1 MKFILLLR
9 IHHWIKNCLI
19 FVPLLVSGGKV
30 TMLDLINTVIAS
42 FAFCLLS
49 SIIYI
54 INDIRDIETDRLIER
69 KKNSPLV
76 SGSISIRAAILA
88 AVIIFAFLLIYIS
101 LWYFCF
107 KNGITIRQKIIV
119 IAVLASYG
127 ILNVGYSSGLKNIPI
142 IDVSIIAC
150 GFILRFL
157 LGVTIIDQVS
167 TVWFYLLIL
176 AGSYY
181 MGFGKRRNEIG
192 NTFGT
197 LTPAAPSNSRKV
209 LRFYSFS
216 FLDNNI
222 YVCQTLFVVFYTL
235 WCRDPVTVE
244 RLHTNNLVWT
254 IPIVLLIFLKYSL
267 DIEKHDEGD
276 PVSVLLKD
284 KALIAL
290 CLVYLSA
297 LCVIIFLTA

>member
-1 MKFILLLR
+1 
-9 IHHWIKNCLI
+9 
-19 FVPLLVSGGKV
+19 VSGGKFTV
-30 TMLDLINTVIAS
+30 LDLINTVIAS

-49 SIIYI
+49 SVIYI
-54 INDIRDIETDRLIER
+54 INDIRDIEADRLVER

-76 SGSISIRAAILA
+76 SGSISIQVAILA
-88 AVIIFAFLLIYIS
+88 AVIIFTFLLIYIF

-107 KNGITIRQKIIV
+107 RNGITIRQKIMAIG
-119 IAVLASYG
+119 ILAFYG
-127 ILNVGYSSGLKNIPI
+127 ILNIGYSSGLKNIPI

-157 LGVTIIDQVS
+157 LGVIIIDQVS

-192 NTFGT
+192 NTFGA
-197 LTPAAPSNSRKV
+197 LTPARSNSRKV

-216 FLDNNI
+216 FRDNNI
-222 YVCQTLFVVFYTL
+222 YVCQTLFIVFYTL

-254 IPIVLLIFLKYSL
+254 IPIVLLIFFKYSL